1 MSTLQELENINYDSY
16 TDKPEELVTIAK
28 QFLNLK
34 KFEKGI
40 EILEKAI
47 RFAVAN
53 NDNDETKLDCAKFYY
68 HYADALIR
76 KCMESDELLAINEAQ
91 PQNTNKEEPPK
102 SNLDVVLAEKNE
114 NLEKNH
120 DVEEDYEEEPR
131 NDNDSESREEIEP
144 VQDVSD
150 EEVASENL
158 LVAESIY
165 KSYLSNYD
173 DKEPSEISD
182 KFPEIKKLYF
192 ELSNVYQK
200 LGELEMCKSDFK
212 SAIDYFTSALNL
224 RKKYDDK
231 FSRAIAELYFNMA
244 TAFDFDAKKCLM
256 SFYKT
261 KIIMEYHLKQ
271 ELKKHNFSKTSDKIK
286 VFEEDL
292 DLESIPTDHKNL
304 NANIEVMNSDEIHN
318 ELVVKIEDLLELVG
332 IILELNQKIEDVII
346 DIKDFEKYSKEKE
359 ELKQEAKFT
368 EDYDKSKVVEVNNT
382 LIRKRPRKDENTDN
396 EREEGG
402 KKHKSEEKNLD

>member
-1 MSTLQELENINYDSY
+1 MTSIQELENTDIQTYK
-16 TDKPEELVTIAK
+16 DKPEELIAIAK
-28 QFLNLK
+28 KLLNLK

-40 EILEKAI
+40 ELSENAI
-47 RFAVAN
+47 RFIIEKTGS
-53 NDNDETKLDCAKFYY
+53 ETHIDCAKYY
-68 HYADALIR
+68 YYYADALIR
-76 KCMESDELLAINEAQ
+76 KCMESDELLAINEGALQ
-91 PQNTNKEEPPK
+91 QNDKPTNEEAPK
-102 SNLDVVLAEKNE
+102 SNLDVVLAEKSNKNQTNE
-114 NLEKNH
+114 
-120 DVEEDYEEEPR
+120 DEDEDDEPK
-131 NDNDSESREEIEP
+131 NDNDSESKEEVEP

-150 EEVASENL
+150 EEVALENL
-158 LVAESIY
+158 LVAENIY
-165 KSYLSNYD
+165 KSFLSEYD
-173 DKEPSEISD
+173 EKDSEEISE
-182 KFPEIKKLYF
+182 KFPEVKKLYF

-200 LGELEMCKSDFK
+200 LGELEMCKSDFHG
-212 SAIDYFTSALNL
+212 AIDFFTNALNL

-244 TAFDFDAKKCLM
+244 TAFDFDSKKCLM

-292 DLESIPTDHKNL
+292 DLEVIPADHKNL
-304 NANIEVMNSDEIHN
+304 NANTEVMNSDEIHN

-332 IILELNQKIEDVII
+332 IILELNQKIEDVSI
-346 DIKDFEKYSKEKE
+346 DIKDFEKYHKEKE

-382 LIRKRPRKDENTDN
+382 LIRKRPRKDENTEI

-402 KKHKSEEKNLD
+402 KKHKSEENLN

>member
-1 MSTLQELENINYDSY
+1 MISTQELENIDIQIYK
-16 TDKPEELVTIAK
+16 DKPEELIAIAK
-28 QFLNLK
+28 KLLNIK

-40 EILEKAI
+40 ELSENAI
-47 RFAVAN
+47 RFIIEKTGT
-53 NDNDETKLDCAKFYY
+53 ETHIDCAKFYY
-68 HYADALIR
+68 YYADALIR

-91 PQNTNKEEPPK
+91 QKEEPK
-102 SNLDVVLAEKNE
+102 SNIDVVLAEK
-114 NLEKNH
+114 LEKNKVN
-120 DVEEDYEEEPR
+120 DRNEDENEDGDDEPR

-144 VQDVSD
+144 IQDVSD

-158 LVAESIY
+158 LVAENIY

-173 DKEPSEISD
+173 DKEPSEISE

-212 SAIDYFTSALNL
+212 CAIDFFTNALNL

-231 FSRAIAELYFNMA
+231 FSRATAELYFNMA

-292 DLESIPTDHKNL
+292 DLESVTTDHKNI
-304 NANIEVMNSDEIHN
+304 NANTEVMNSDEIHN

-382 LIRKRPRKDENTDN
+382 LIRKRPRKEENTEI

-402 KKHKSEEKNLD
+402 KKHKSEDLN